1 MGRDLG
7 GEFQRYE
14 GTYIIRIL
22 NVSQANEALRNLANG
37 KDKVAYIN
45 ALMKASI
52 TGPVP
57 INDKTLQEM
66 PYKVYRQLMDSV
78 LELNESS
85 SEEANFL
92 PSSPSA
98 IPQ

>member
-1 MGRDLG
+1 
-7 GEFQRYE
+7 
-14 GTYIIRIL
+14 
-22 NVSQANEALRNLANG
+22 
-37 KDKVAYIN
+37 
-45 ALMKASI
+45 LMKASI

-85 SEEANFL
+85 AEEANFL